1 MPLLNRLEVSAGD
14 DILPFHLINRC
25 ATSSKLARHFRAG
38 CSVSG
43 AWHLWIMS
51 GFAPTELEVAPYSGS
66 TANYSNNELT
76 NFHWNFK

>member
-14 DILPFHLINRC
+14 EILPFHLINRC

-43 AWHLWIMS
+43 AWHLMDHVRICADRI
-51 GFAPTELEVAPYSGS
+51 GGS
-66 TANYSNNELT
+66 PPQREHSQLR
-76 NFHWNFK
+76 